1 MLFRQTTEYKLYLR
15 KLKSKTVKCIKIPLI
30 TVLCVFAAENA
41 ESQELS
47 PLALSFNRFS
57 NEHSDKPLLSNANLS
72 VNFPYYHD
80 STFVALV
87 GLNIRYY
94 NYQLPE
100 DSLMNSH
107 SFYAFSIPFKSIL
120 KLSENK
126 ILTVLFEPCLSS
138 DMKGISNDD
147 FRFNSAIIYGNPLTQ
162 NGALQVGLGISK
174 LFNNNYFIIPLFF
187 FNLPINNS
195 LRFSGSFPLKQKLTY
210 TLNDKHLLG
219 LSTGFTNASFR
230 MSEASNNRSVN
241 MQQLGVELFYQRKI
255 QKHLKIELSCGYK
268 SLRTSVY
275 NKQDHT
281 SYTFF
286 PFNWDKMGNTLET
299 IKSTGTTLQISFYY
313 SLF

>member
-126 ILTVLFEPCLSS
+126 SKHAVIP
-138 DMKGISNDD
+138 
-147 FRFNSAIIYGNPLTQ
+147 IY
-162 NGALQVGLGISK
+162 I
-174 LFNNNYFIIPLFF
+174 
-187 FNLPINNS
+187 
-195 LRFSGSFPLKQKLTY
+195 
-210 TLNDKHLLG
+210 
-219 LSTGFTNASFR
+219 
-230 MSEASNNRSVN
+230 
-241 MQQLGVELFYQRKI
+241 
-255 QKHLKIELSCGYK
+255 LKIL
-268 SLRTSVY
+268 
-275 NKQDHT
+275 
-281 SYTFF
+281 
-286 PFNWDKMGNTLET
+286 
-299 IKSTGTTLQISFYY
+299 
-313 SLF
+313 